1 MPDILS
7 NMDALCADPADRMTV
22 RPPRPW
28 TAYALHALIW
38 LIIILVFWIS
48 LVEGLRLRRWVFD
61 ITDPIRFINDTAR
74 GSYWGLVAAGPEGY
88 LNQYDKM
95 DPEVPEWQNS
105 QWVPWLDYGPLRL
118 LVMRQ
123 WGAWQRAYHPPDP
136 NGSLYDAWQRA
147 YWFNAPV
154 INFNIAL
161 EIFSAV
167 CAFFLTRLWV
177 IRGSAGEI
185 HGPFHGAWQ
194 GAVAALMVWFS
205 ADIIL
210 SAHAW
215 FQWDSWVVPWYL
227 CACLL
232 ASLDWW
238 FAAGLAATIGIMFK
252 GQMISIAPIFIIW
265 PLVQGRPGAALR
277 WICGLLFGT
286 AAITSGWLITYL
298 PAGPLQAARDVQT
311 SLGVSQYPP
320 NLFAIPRVFDTPAA
334 IWIIEMLIVAAAVP
348 WLLRTL
354 KPGQGEVRET
364 FLKTLLH
371 SRWTWMTLAAICII
385 AAVYWPWLLAQNRSS
400 WYLGMLAGA
409 AVAAA
414 ALFLRRRSQR
424 FVLAAIAA
432 GGLLSCMGL
441 FHGGTGWWDCG
452 FRYGS
457 VHWPYMVTGPASNV
471 PATFQLRFGWAEQV
485 DQIAFTL
492 PAIHGHWPSFI
503 SSQAWWPASD
513 LDVTA
518 KIFFNA
524 VYGFM
529 LLISGIA
536 IGIQARRNDRRMLV
550 ALVTPWI
557 MFFLF
562 PVQIQ
567 ERYLLYAAG
576 ASACCIGNSVG
587 AALLGLS
594 LTLFSATMHMIRL
607 LDWNT
612 ADLDTFGQN
621 LSKAFPRLFSP
632 DSGHT
637 MLQYLQ
643 NMHPDM
649 VWGVLVVGMAFLYLS
664 LTPSRPR
671 GPRNRPAAAALP

>member
-1 MPDILS
+1 L
-7 NMDALCADPADRMTV
+7 
-22 RPPRPW
+22 
-28 TAYALHALIW
+28 YALIW
-38 LIIILVFWIS
+38 LIIVLVFWIS

-61 ITDPIRFINDTAR
+61 ITDPIRFTNDTAR
-74 GSYWGLVAAGPEGY
+74 GSYWGLVATGPEGY

-95 DPEVPEWQNS
+95 DPEVPEWQS
-105 QWVPWLDYGPLRL
+105 SLWIPWLDYGPLRL
-118 LVMRQ
+118 LVMRE

-136 NGSLYDAWQRA
+136 NDSLYDAWQRP

-154 INFNIAL
+154 IHFNIAL

-177 IRGSAGEI
+177 IRGSAGET
-185 HGPFHGAWQ
+185 HGPFHGIWQ
-194 GAVAALMVWFS
+194 GAAAALMIWFS
-205 ADIIL
+205 ADIII

-238 FAAGLAATIGIMFK
+238 FAAGLAAAIGIMFK
-252 GQMISIAPIFIIW
+252 GQMISISPIFIIW
-265 PLVQGRPGAALR
+265 PLVMGRPGAALR
-277 WICGLLFGT
+277 WICGLLLAT
-286 AAITSGWLITYL
+286 AVITSGWLITYI
-298 PAGPLQAARDVQT
+298 PDGPLLQAARDAQAN
-311 SLGVSQYPP
+311 LAVSQYPP
-320 NLFAIPRVFDTPAA
+320 TLFAIPRVFDIPAA

-348 WLLRTL
+348 WLLRSL
-354 KPGQGEVRET
+354 KPAPGEPRAT
-364 FLKTLLH
+364 FLNALLH
-371 SRWTWMTLAAICII
+371 SRWTWTTAAAIVIVS
-385 AAVYWPWLLAQNRSS
+385 AVYWPWLLAQNRSS
-400 WYLGMLAGA
+400 WYLGLLAGA
-409 AVAAA
+409 VVAAA
-414 ALFLRRRSQR
+414 ALFLRGRSQP

-432 GGLLSCMGL
+432 GGMLSCIGL
-441 FHGGTGWWDCG
+441 FHGSTGWWDCG
-452 FRYGS
+452 FHYGS
-457 VHWPYMVTGPASNV
+457 VHWPYMVTGPASNL
-471 PATFQLRFGWAEQV
+471 PATFQLRFGWAEQA
-485 DQIAFTL
+485 DQVAFTL

-503 SSQAWWPASD
+503 SSQAWWPAFD

-524 VYGFM
+524 VYGLM

-587 AALLGLS
+587 AALLGLL
-594 LTLFSATMHMIRL
+594 LTLLSATMHMIRL

-612 ADLDTFGQN
+612 ADLDTWGQN
-621 LSKAFPRLFSP
+621 LAQAFPRFCSP

-649 VWGVLVVGMAFLYLS
+649 VWAVFVVGMAFLYLS

-671 GPRNRPAAAALP
+671 RARTRPPTVS